1 MDWDIGLGCL
11 YYSENV
17 QTKPTLGKEILRV
30 HSDCMSSND
39 QRDISSC
46 ERTLIVS
53 FFLSFSLHHLP
64 LRIVYPLTHTQSL
77 SISPTLSLTLSLSHS
92 LSLSI
97 SLYLSLSL
105 SLYHSLSITL
115 SLSLSLYLSL
125 SISLS
130 LSLSLYL
137 SRSLALALYLSPLST
152 PISLHFSHYLPQWVL
167 KAGSHSPRTMESRDK
182 RSVKNSAR
190 PSM

>member
-1 MDWDIGLGCL
+1 MDWDIGLRCL

-17 QTKPTLGKEILRV
+17 QTKPTLGKQILRV
-30 HSDCMSSND
+30 HSDCMSSNV

-64 LRIVYPLTHTQSL
+64 LRIVYPLSHTHTLHLSDTLSHAL
-77 SISPTLSLTLSLSHS
+77 SITLS
-92 LSLSI
+92 I
-97 SLYLSLSL
+97 
-105 SLYHSLSITL
+105 SLYHSLSI
-115 SLSLSLYLSL
+115 
-125 SISLS
+125 
-130 LSLSLYL
+130 YL